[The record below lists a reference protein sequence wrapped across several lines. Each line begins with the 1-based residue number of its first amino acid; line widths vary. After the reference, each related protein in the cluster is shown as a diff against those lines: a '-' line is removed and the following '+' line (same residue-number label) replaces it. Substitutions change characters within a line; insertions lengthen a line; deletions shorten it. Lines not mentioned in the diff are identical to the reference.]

1 VPARGEREQDLVQCR
16 LLADDALAD
25 FRAQPLQRVAQRGRV
40 ALGGR

>member
-25 FRAQPLQRVAQRGRV
+25 FRA
-40 ALGGR
+40 